1 MLLKIDLE
9 ANSLSIIKCLTLN
22 SMKKKINK
30 IVTSKYSMS
39 IMYKDF
45 LYIQIKKLIET
56 FSRIA
61 RVWD

>member
-1 MLLKIDLE
+1 MLSKIYLE
-9 ANSLSIIKCLTLN
+9 ANSLSNIICLTLN
-22 SMKKKINK
+22 SLKKINK

-56 FSRIA
+56 FPRIA
-61 RVWD
+61 RVCD

>member
-1 MLLKIDLE
+1 MLSKIYLQ
-9 ANSLSIIKCLTLN
+9 ANSLSNIICLTLN
-22 SMKKKINK
+22 SLKKINK

-56 FSRIA
+56 FPRIA
-61 RVWD
+61 RVCD